1 MNGPRTRGQRLD
13 RTLVE
18 RGLARSRAQA
28 TDLIDNGS
36 VSIDDRPAAKASE
49 PVTAEQ
55 RLKIAEPDRY
65 VSRAAHKLLGALS
78 DLGPAVRPVEGRRVL
93 DAGASTGGFSQ
104 VLLERGTAELIAVD
118 VGHDQLHARLRSDPR
133 VRLLEQTN
141 LRVLDLDLLDGQP
154 VDLVVADVS
163 FISLRLL
170 LGQLV
175 SVLSEAGQL
184 LIMVKPQFEVGRAL
198 LGKGGVVRDPV
209 LHRQAVT
216 GVLARSAELGWSA
229 VAAAPSRLPGPA
241 GNREFFVLLESGVGP
256 GFDWIAALG
265 L

>member
-1 MNGPRTRGQRLD
+1 MNGFGSRGQRLD
-13 RTLVE
+13 RALVE

-28 TDLIDNGS
+28 SALIDDGS
-36 VSIDDRPAAKASE
+36 VLVDGRPAAKTSE

-55 RLKIAEPDRY
+55 RLKITEPDRY

-78 DLGPAVRPVEGRRVL
+78 DLGLAVRPVEGRRVL

-104 VLLERGTAELIAVD
+104 VLLELGTAELIAVD
-118 VGHDQLHARLRSDPR
+118 VGHDQLHSRLRSDPR
-133 VRLLEQTN
+133 VRTMEQTN
-141 LRVLDLDLLDGQP
+141 LRVLDLELLGGEP
-154 VDLVVADVS
+154 VELVVADVS

-170 LGQLV
+170 LGPLV
-175 SVLSEAGQL
+175 SVLAEDGQL
-184 LIMVKPQFEVGRAL
+184 LIMVKPQFEVGRML
-198 LGKGGVVRDPV
+198 LGKGGVVRDPA
-209 LHRQAVT
+209 LHRQAVA

-241 GNREFFVLLESGVGP
+241 GNREFFVLLESGVGA
-256 GFDWIAALG
+256 GLDWAAALG